1 MVLQTS
7 FDLST
12 DSAIDTRA
20 SCWRDPEGGERRRV
34 TIRGRGGGRY
44 LAGVAPRDNGA
55 TTKANNRDRRLSE
68 DGSPVE
74 IGSYVVASVS

>member
-1 MVLQTS
+1 MHQAR

-12 DSAIDTRA
+12 DSVMETRA
-20 SCWRDPEGGERRRV
+20 SCWTNPEGGERRRV

-55 TTKANNRDRRLSE
+55 TTKANNRDRQLSE